1 VSTQHDF
8 KFKNEYLN
16 HCIEIVNGY
25 TETSLLSISQKTRS
39 DSVNFL
45 EQTRQSSALANE
57 NQGNFLRS

>member
-1 VSTQHDF
+1 M
-8 KFKNEYLN
+8 
-16 HCIEIVNGY
+16 
-25 TETSLLSISQKTRS
+25 SQKTRS